1 MSFSSASGIPD
12 QSLWI
17 TTSITW
23 KFSKPKPVCH
33 GKYVRDVCVFGLGD
47 LQRLV
52 SVKELFANKF
62 YHDYQ
67 PFALKCMEEWLFNK
81 SSTTLPSELYYYRRL
96 MES

>member
-23 KFSKPKPVCH
+23 KFLKLKPVCH

-81 SSTTLPSELYYYRRL
+81 SSSTLPSELYYYRRL